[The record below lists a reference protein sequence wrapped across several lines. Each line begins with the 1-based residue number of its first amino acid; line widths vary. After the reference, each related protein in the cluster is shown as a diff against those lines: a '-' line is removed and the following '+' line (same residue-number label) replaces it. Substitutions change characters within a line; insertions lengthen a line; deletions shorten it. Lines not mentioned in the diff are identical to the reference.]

1 MMRETSAGTGRRRLP
16 NSAPSMG
23 HLSGATQKEV
33 LPGGRWQGLATRSS
47 KLGPSGTKNW
57 HPAGRR
63 MASVANS
70 AICLVGMVDDDQ
82 GVALYNK
89 FFNVL

>member
-1 MMRETSAGTGRRRLP
+1 
-16 NSAPSMG
+16 MG

-33 LPGGRWQGLATRSS
+33 LPGGRWQGLATLSS

-63 MASVANS
+63 MDSVANS
-70 AICLVGMVDDDQ
+70 VICLVGMVDDNQ
-82 GVALYNK
+82 VVAFMINFY
-89 FFNVL
+89 VL